1 MNKSVIRN
9 VVTGILIAGLAS
21 ACTWVPLETHGAT
34 VEVASRNQDLS
45 SCQKLG
51 ETTVS
56 VKHKIWFY
64 ERNQSKVNTELEN
77 LARNEAAE
85 QNADTVQAIA
95 PASNGKQAFRIYD
108 CLV

>member
-1 MNKSVIRN
+1 MNRLNYRN
-9 VVTGILIAGLAS
+9 VVSAALIAGLIP

-34 VEVASRNQDLS
+34 VEVAAVDQNLR

-56 VKHKIWFY
+56 VKNKVWIYQRNRNKI
-64 ERNQSKVNTELEN
+64 EQELEN

-85 QNADTVQAIA
+85 RNADTIQAIT
-95 PASNGKQAFRIYD
+95 PVNNGERMFGIYA
-108 CLV
+108 CLE